1 MRTSKL
7 KTVAALSLALAG
19 ASLIAAAEPPARAP
33 QAFRHVAVKA
43 VADILAASKPSEWR
57 RLDPENTLYLDLP
70 GGRVIIELA
79 PRFAPHH
86 VANIK
91 ALVRAGYFDNA
102 AIIRSQDNYV
112 VQWGQPDEKRSLGPA
127 KKTLKAEFDR
137 RIGKDAKL
145 DRLPDPDTY
154 APEVGFA
161 QGFPAARNGKLGR
174 EWLVHCYG
182 MVGVGRDEGADSGG
196 GTELYAVN
204 GQAPR
209 HLDRNV
215 TLVGR
220 VVQGMELLSVMP
232 RGTGDLGFY
241 KTPAEQ
247 TPIRRIRVA
256 ADLPIAERV
265 ELEALRTDSKTFRTL
280 TESRRNRRE
289 PWFKVPAGRLGV
301 CNAPLPVRP
310 AKG

>member
-1 MRTSKL
+1 MRTNFGRRIA
-7 KTVAALSLALAG
+7 VAAGVALLCG
-19 ASLIAAAEPPARAP
+19 AAAPAPKTTAQP

-43 VADILAASKPSEWR
+43 VADILAASKPAEWR

-70 GGRVIIELA
+70 QGRVIIELA
-79 PRFAPHH
+79 PGFAPHH

-161 QGFPAARNGKLGR
+161 QGFPAARNRKLGR
-174 EWLVHCYG
+174 EWLTHCYG

-256 ADLPIAERV
+256 VDLPASERT
-265 ELEALRTDSKTFRTL
+265 ELEALRTDSATFKTL
-280 TESRRNRRE
+280 MESRRNRRE

>member
-1 MRTSKL
+1 MRIGKL
-7 KTVAALSLALAG
+7 KLMAASLAFAG
-19 ASLIAAAEPPARAP
+19 MALTAAAAEPPAKAP

-43 VADILAASKPSEWR
+43 VADILGASKPSEWR
-57 RLDPENTLYLDLP
+57 RLDPENTLYLDMP

-79 PRFAPHH
+79 PGFAPHH

-91 ALVRAGYFDNA
+91 ALVRAGYFDA
-102 AIIRSQDNYV
+102 SAIIRSQDNYV

-137 RIGKDAKL
+137 RIGKDARL
-145 DRLPDPDTY
+145 DRLADPDTY

-161 QGFPAARNGKLGR
+161 QGFPAARSKKLGR
-174 EWLVHCYG
+174 EWLTHCYG
-182 MVGVGRDEGADSGG
+182 MVGAGRDEGADTGG

-247 TPIRRIRVA
+247 TPIKRIRVA
-256 ADLPIAERV
+256 ADVPAAERT
-265 ELEALRTDSKTFRTL
+265 ELEALRTDSKTFKTL
-280 TESRRNRRE
+280 MESRRNRRE